1 MKVIHEHEG
10 RYTLNFAKGDE
21 VMAGLVAF
29 LKEKGISAGHITGLG
44 AASALTLAYYNL
56 ETKEYEK
63 HSFTED
69 VEVLSLTGN
78 VGVKEENEIVVH
90 LHGTFGRKDLSVFGG
105 HIFEMTISGAGEI
118 HLVSFPGEIH
128 RAYDEETGLTLM
140 CPLSVE

>member
-90 LHGTFGRKDLSVFGG
+90 LHGTFGRKD
-105 HIFEMTISGAGEI
+105 
-118 HLVSFPGEIH
+118 
-128 RAYDEETGLTLM
+128 
-140 CPLSVE
+140 